1 MPSALIH
8 SPDVQFENFW
18 TALTDWL
25 DDTYHTMPDSHRVL
39 LDREHGIEMMLDEL
53 CESDRA
59 LHRALTPS
67 EEVVAHRLGL
77 RIDDTEAR
85 MHAAWTRPEVRR
97 SSLAALR
104 GIHERYL
111 GSIAPSRE
119 NLVVFEVTQSLRNAD
134 FRGYVEAHRLE
145 QPSRRAG
152 HRNGFMSNVRAV
164 QGPLWVHDLYANLA
178 GTGLRGA
185 NLRARYVDRQ
195 DPEVHDGFRILVG
208 KPTPKPRAEVL
219 ETALRLW
226 TPDETGAPYEE
237 LHAAVE
243 AAALL

>member
-8 SPDVQFENFW
+8 APDVQFENFW
-18 TALTDWL
+18 AAMTAWL
-25 DDTYHTMPDSHRVL
+25 DDIYHTMPGSHRIL
-39 LDREHGIEMMLDEL
+39 LDREYGIELMLDEL
-53 CESDRA
+53 CESDRD

-145 QPSRRAG
+145 QPSRWARHPHG
-152 HRNGFMSNVRAV
+152 SMNNVRAV

-178 GTGLRGA
+178 GTGLRGES
-185 NLRARYVDRQ
+185 LRARYR
-195 DPEVHDGFRILVG
+195 DGREREDFRILVG
-208 KPTPKPRAEVL
+208 KPAPKPRAEVL